1 MRQIHL
7 SEKPLDL
14 RLWRLQRSSAIF
26 VIVLVSIHLILQ
38 LIVFNSDLITY
49 LAVSERM
56 KRGAL
61 LAIDIILLVAVS
73 IHGYLGFRSILL
85 DYINSSR
92 LASFITYSILLATAV
107 TIVYGLIALSA
118 FI

>member
-1 MRQIHL
+1 MRQILL

-56 KRGAL
+56 KSGAL